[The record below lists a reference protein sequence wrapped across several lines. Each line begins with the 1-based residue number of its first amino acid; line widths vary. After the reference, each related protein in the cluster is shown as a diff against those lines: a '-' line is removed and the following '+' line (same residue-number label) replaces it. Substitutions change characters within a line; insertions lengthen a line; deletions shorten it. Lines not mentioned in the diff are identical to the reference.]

1 MADRKSHWEQVYGTK
16 QAHEV
21 SWTQDIPQTSL
32 DFIHKMNLPKEVSII
47 DIGGGDSKLVDHL
60 LREGF
65 TDITVL
71 DISETAIERAKAR
84 LGATDA
90 GKINWI
96 VSDILDFQPERRYD
110 LWHDRAAFHFMTTQ
124 TEIDTY
130 LNIASSAAGRFVIM
144 GTFSDSG
151 PLKCSMLEI
160 HRYSD
165 TELKETMERD
175 FENIECINSNHITPF
190 QTVQNFT
197 FCSFRRRNQAA

>member
-32 DFIHKMNLPKEVSII
+32 DFIHSLKLPKDVSII

-60 LREGF
+60 LREGY

-84 LGATDA
+84 LGSDA
-90 GKINWI
+90 GKVHWI
-96 VSDILDFQPERRYD
+96 VSDILTFQPERSYD
-110 LWHDRAAFHFMTTQ
+110 LWHDRAAFHFL
-124 TEIDTY
+124 TEQSEVDTY
-130 LNIASSAAGRFVIM
+130 LNTLHSAAKKRMII
-144 GTFSDSG
+144 GTFSDHG
-151 PLKCSMLEI
+151 PLKCSMLEV
-160 HRYSD
+160 HRYSGL
-165 TELKETMERD
+165 ELAHTLERD
-175 FENIECINSNHITPF
+175 FEKIECINTDHITPF